1 MGTRAARTHADH
13 IMALMDWAA
22 QANLNTPLRSGFLQ
36 PLPDVG
42 EVMVAG
48 DLHGHMGSMERLIEI
63 ANLQRHRSRHLV
75 IHELVHE
82 LYGDEEEGACRSYR
96 LVEVAARLK
105 VTFPNQVH
113 YLLGN
118 HEFSEVVD
126 LEIGKNG
133 RFLNEEFRQGLEEAY
148 AERWT
153 DVKRAFK
160 RFWRTCPLAIRTKNR
175 LFISHSTPRS
185 SRAAELDLNYLRGLS
200 VEETFKRKSPVFY
213 MLWGRDYSP
222 ETADA
227 LVRQF
232 EADVFIVGHTP
243 CPDGVKAPNHRHV
256 ILDSTTVDA
265 KYVILPLDRP
275 LSHAD
280 VLRRVKRLF

>member
-1 MGTRAARTHADH
+1 MGIRVARTHADH

-22 QANLNTPLRSGFLQ
+22 QANLSTSLRSGFLQ
-36 PLPDVG
+36 LLPDEG

-48 DLHGHMGSMERLIEI
+48 DLHGHMGSMKRLIEI

-82 LYGDEEEGACRSYR
+82 LYGDEEGSCRSYR

-118 HEFSEVVD
+118 HEFSEVMN

-148 AERWT
+148 AGRWP
-153 DVKRAFK
+153 DVKRAFG

-175 LFISHSTPRS
+175 LFICHSTPRL
-185 SRAAELDLNYLRGLS
+185 SRAGELDLDYLRGLN
-200 VEETFKRKSPVFY
+200 VEEAFKRKSPVFY
-213 MLWGRDYSP
+213 LLWGRDYSV

-227 LVRQF
+227 LAERLDS
-232 EADVFIVGHTP
+232 DVFIVGHTP
-243 CPDGVKAPNHRHV
+243 CPEGVKAPNHRHI

-265 KYVILPLDRP
+265 KYVILPLGRP
-275 LSHAD
+275 LSHAE

>member
-1 MGTRAARTHADH
+1 MGIRAARTHADH
-13 IMALMDWAA
+13 IMALMNWAA
-22 QANLNTPLRSGFLQ
+22 QANLSTSLRSGFLQ
-36 PLPDVG
+36 LLPDEG
-42 EVMVAG
+42 DVMVAG

-82 LYGDEEEGACRSYR
+82 LYGDEEGSCRSYR

-118 HEFSEVVD
+118 HEFSEVMD

-148 AERWT
+148 AERWP
-153 DVKRAFK
+153 DVKRAFR

-175 LFISHSTPRS
+175 LFICHSTPRL
-185 SRAAELDLNYLRGLS
+185 SRAGELDLDYLRGLN
-200 VEETFKRKSPVFY
+200 VEEAFKRKSPVFY
-213 MLWGRDYSP
+213 LLWGRDYSVA
-222 ETADA
+222 TADA
-227 LVRQF
+227 LAGRLDS
-232 EADVFIVGHTP
+232 DVFIVGHTP
-243 CPDGVKAPNHRHV
+243 CPEGVRAPNHRHI

-265 KYVILPLDRP
+265 KYVILPLGRP
-275 LSHAD
+275 LSHAEA
-280 VLRRVKRLF
+280 LRRVKRLF